1 MAKNSNTI
9 NYTYKSVK
17 RIVSSYLKLYIC
29 TFITNDFYIKLIK
42 MQNKGLIKLFA
53 ILFGLVSLYQ
63 LSFTWFT
70 NGVEDKAKMYAES
83 KSDNG
88 KEMADLERLYLDSI
102 ANKPVIDLG
111 FVQFSYGDIKD
122 KELNLGLDLKGGI
135 NAILQVSVKDILIG
149 LSNDSKNPVFNEAL
163 AKATDRQKNSDD
175 TFLNLFFDEFE
186 KLSAGTVKLSDPSI
200 FGNKSLREK
209 INFKLTDNEVKPI
222 IEAEITGSVNTAFEV
237 LRSRIDKFGVTQPN
251 IQRIGNS
258 GRILIELPGA
268 KDIDRVKKLLQSTA
282 ELQFWEV
289 YSNQE
294 TANFFYQANSV
305 IENLLKETEEEN
317 TETAST
323 KENLTDLLGEVS
335 DSIAKKEV
343 KNLFSVLTPSIPQS
357 ENQVSSVIGTAKVAD
372 TAAVNKY
379 LAMREVRALLS
390 NEMKYAKFLWD
401 SKPFSATITG
411 TNENTDLIYLYGIKS
426 NREDIAPIEGDV
438 IDDASQE
445 YGQTGKPEVS
455 MTMNAGGSRL
465 WGKMTTENVGKFV
478 AVVLDDYVYT
488 APSVNTAITNGRTSI
503 SGGSMTV
510 SEAQDISNVLKA
522 GKLPAAAHIIQS
534 EVVGP
539 SLGQQAIDSSL
550 TSFGLALLIVLAWMM
565 FYYGKAG
572 AFANIALAANL
583 LFIFGI
589 LTAFGAVLTLP
600 GIAGIILTIGMSVDA
615 NVIIF
620 ERIKEEL
627 GSGKGLK
634 ASVEHGFSYKGAFS
648 AILDANITSMLTGII
663 LYVFGTGP
671 VKGFAYTLMVG
682 IVTSLFSAIFI
693 TRLLIDWYASKGKL
707 FTFNSSITKNWFAN
721 IDVEFLKKRK
731 IAYVISG
738 ILIIVSL
745 GSLFTNGLNYGV
757 DFVGGR
763 SYIVKFD
770 KTTSATEV
778 ANTLKDVFGSAPE
791 VKTYGEA
798 SQLKITTK
806 YKIEEEGNH
815 IDDEV
820 QDLLF
825 AGLKP
830 YISSD
835 LTMDEFKPGY
845 DGDKKVGIMSSIKVE
860 PTIADDIKTAAG
872 WAILGSL
879 LVIFLYILFRFRK
892 WQYSLGAVAALF
904 HDVII
909 VIGVFSLFYKVL
921 PFDMEIGQSFIAAIL
936 TVLGYSINDTVIV
949 FDRIREFAGIHKT
962 WKFSTVIDKALS
974 TTLGRTINTSL
985 TTLVVL
991 VAIFLF
997 GGDSIKGFMFALIVG
1012 IIVGTYSSLFIAS
1025 PILHDTVKKLDKK
1038 K

>member
-1 MAKNSNTI
+1 
-9 NYTYKSVK
+9 
-17 RIVSSYLKLYIC
+17 
-29 TFITNDFYIKLIK
+29 

-70 NGVEDKAKMYAES
+70 NGVEDKAKEYAETR
-83 KSDNG
+83 SDNG
-88 KEMADLERLYLDSI
+88 KEIARLERVYLDSV

-111 FVQFSYGDIKD
+111 FAKFSYNDIKD

-149 LSNDSKNPVFNEAL
+149 LSNNSKNPVFNKAL
-163 AKATDRQKNSDD
+163 AKATEAQKNSDK
-175 TFLNLFFDEFE
+175 TFLTLFYDAFE
-186 KLSAGTVKLSDPSI
+186 EESAGTVKMSDPSI

-209 INFKLTDNEVKPI
+209 INFKLTDEEVMPI
-222 IEAEITGSVNTAFEV
+222 IEAEVTGSVNTAFEV

-294 TANFFYQANSV
+294 TANFFFAANSV
-305 IENLLKETEEEN
+305 VENFLKE
-317 TETAST
+317 ETVTDTTSV
-323 KENLTDLLGEVS
+323 KDELGDLLGEVS
-335 DSIAKKEV
+335 DSLATKTV
-343 KNLFSVLTPSIPQS
+343 NNLFSVLTPSIPQS

-372 TAAVNKY
+372 TSKVNSY
-379 LAMREVRALLS
+379 LARKDVRAVLS
-390 NEMKYAKFLWD
+390 NDMKYAKFLWD
-401 SKPFSATITG
+401 SKPFSSTITATG
-411 TNENTDLIYLYGIKS
+411 ESVELIYLYGIKS
-426 NREDIAPIEGDV
+426 NRADVAPIEGDV
-438 IDDASQE
+438 IEDASQE

-455 MTMNAGGSRL
+455 MTMNATGSRQ

-488 APSVNTAITNGRTSI
+488 APSVTTAITTGRTSI

-510 SEAQDISNVLKA
+510 EEAQDIANVLKA

-539 SLGQQAIDSSL
+539 SLGQKAIDSSMS
-550 TSFGLALLIVLAWMM
+550 SFGLALLFVLLWMI

-572 AFANIALAANL
+572 AFADVALAVNL

-627 GSGKGLK
+627 NKGKGLK
-634 ASVEHGFSYKGAFS
+634 ASISHGFSFKGALS
-648 AILDANITSMLTGII
+648 AIIDANITTMLTGVI

-682 IVTSLFSAIFI
+682 IVTSLFTAVFI
-693 TRLLIDWYASKGKL
+693 TRLLIDWYAAKGKL
-707 FTFNSSITKNWFAN
+707 FTFNTSITKNWFKN
-721 IDVEFLKKRK
+721 EGIEFLKKRK
-731 IAYVISG
+731 IAYVISATI
-738 ILIIVSL
+738 ILIGI
-745 GSLFTNGLNYGV
+745 GSLYMNGLNYGV

-763 SYIVKFD
+763 SYVVKFE
-770 KTTSATEV
+770 KPTNASEV

-798 SQLKITTK
+798 SQLKVTTK
-806 YKIEEEGNH
+806 YKIEEEGNT

-820 QDLLF
+820 QELLYK
-825 AGLKP
+825 GL
-830 YISSD
+830 
-835 LTMDEFKPGY
+835 LTQYLPETLTLDEFKPGY
-845 DGDKKVGIMSSIKVE
+845 EGENKVGIMSSIKVE

-879 LVIFLYILFRFRK
+879 LVVFLYILLRFRK
-892 WQYSLGAVAALF
+892 WQYSLGAVVAVF
-904 HDVII
+904 HDVLI
-909 VIGVFSLFYKVL
+909 VLALFSLFYKVL

-936 TVLGYSINDTVIV
+936 TVVGYSLNDTVVI
-949 FDRIREFAGIHKT
+949 FDRIREFAGIHTT
-962 WKFSTVIDKALS
+962 WKFNTVIDKALS
-974 TTLGRTINTSL
+974 STLGRTINTSL

-991 VAIFLF
+991 FAIFLF

-1012 IIVGTYSSLFIAS
+1012 VIVGTYSSLFIAS
-1025 PILHDTVKKLDKK
+1025 PLMYDTVKKLDKK
-1038 K
+1038 KS